1 MYGNYPAYN
10 PVPMDPAMV
19 EMQERL
25 KRMQQQAYRSM
36 PSQPAMPMYGIKGR
50 PVTNIEE
57 ARAAQIDFDGSTSY
71 FPCPAERKIFAKGLD
86 LNGNPVFEVY
96 QLVTGNVQQQPAYV
110 ESSAFMALQQR
121 VEQLEAAL
129 KGANN
134 NVQPITTNAN
144 AGQQSQPASAN
155 ATDVRQQ
162 PSI

>member
-36 PSQPAMPMYGIKGR
+36 PSQPAMSMYGIKGR

-134 NVQPITTNAN
+134 NVQPANINANNEQPQPTGTNA
-144 AGQQSQPASAN
+144 A
-155 ATDVRQQ
+155 DVRQQ
-162 PSI
+162 PGI

>member
-10 PVPMDPAMV
+10 PMPDPAMAA
-19 EMQERL
+19 MQERL
-25 KRMQQQAYRSM
+25 KNMQQQQVYRPM
-36 PSQPAMPMYGIKGR
+36 PPQPAIPMYGIKGR

-57 ARAAQIDFDGSTSY
+57 ARAAQIDFDGSMSY

-96 QLVTGNVQQQPAYV
+96 QLVTGNIQQQPAYV
-110 ESSAFMALQQR
+110 ESGAFMALQQR

-134 NVQPITTNAN
+134 NVQPYAVNANNEQSQSAGTNA
-144 AGQQSQPASAN
+144 A
-155 ATDVRQQ
+155 DVRQQ
-162 PSI
+162 PGV

>member
-134 NVQPITTNAN
+134 NVQPANINAN
-144 AGQQSQPASAN
+144 NEQPQPADAN
-155 ATDVRQQ
+155 AADVRQQ
-162 PSI
+162 PGV

>member
-10 PVPMDPAMV
+10 PVPDPAMAA
-19 EMQERL
+19 MQERL
-25 KRMQQQAYRSM
+25 KNMQYRPM
-36 PSQPAMPMYGIKGR
+36 PPQPAMPMYGIKGR

-57 ARAAQIDFDGSTSY
+57 ARAAQIDFDGSMSY

-134 NVQPITTNAN
+134 NVQPYAVNAN
-144 AGQQSQPASAN
+144 NEQPQPAGAN
-155 ATDVRQQ
+155 AADVQQQ
-162 PSI
+162 PGV

>member
-134 NVQPITTNAN
+134 NVQSYAVNAN
-144 AGQQSQPASAN
+144 NEQSEAAGAN
-155 ATDVRQQ
+155 AADVRQQ
-162 PSI
+162 PGV

>member
-25 KRMQQQAYRSM
+25 KRMQQQAYR
-36 PSQPAMPMYGIKGR
+36 PVPPQPAMPMYGIKGR

-121 VEQLEAAL
+121 VELLEAAL

-134 NVQPITTNAN
+134 NVQHYAVNANNEQSQSAGTNA
-144 AGQQSQPASAN
+144 A
-155 ATDVRQQ
+155 DVRQQ
-162 PSI
+162 PGI

>member
-1 MYGNYPAYN
+1 MYGNYQSYN
-10 PVPMDPAMV
+10 PMPDPAIM

-25 KRMQQQAYRSM
+25 KRMQQQYRPM
-36 PSQPAMPMYGIKGR
+36 PSQTAMPMYGIKGR

-57 ARAAQIDFDGSTSY
+57 ARAAQIDFDGSMSY

-96 QLVTGNVQQQPAYV
+96 QLVNGNVQQQPNYV

-134 NVQPITTNAN
+134 NVQPANINAN
-144 AGQQSQPASAN
+144 NEQPQPASAN
-155 ATDVRQQ
+155 AADVRQQ
-162 PSI
+162 PGV

>member
-10 PVPMDPAMV
+10 PVPDPAMM

-25 KRMQQQAYRSM
+25 KRMQQQQAYRTM
-36 PSQPAMPMYGIKGR
+36 PPQPAMPMYGIKGR

-57 ARAAQIDFDGSTSY
+57 ARAAQIDFDGSMSY

-96 QLVTGNVQQQPAYV
+96 QLVNGNVQQQPNYV

-134 NVQPITTNAN
+134 NVQPANINAN
-144 AGQQSQPASAN
+144 NEQPQSASAN
-155 ATDVRQQ
+155 AADVRQQ
-162 PSI
+162 PGV

>member
-96 QLVTGNVQQQPAYV
+96 QLVNGNVQQQPNYV

-134 NVQPITTNAN
+134 NVQPYAVNANNEQTQPAITNA
-144 AGQQSQPASAN
+144 A
-155 ATDVRQQ
+155 DVRQQ
-162 PSI
+162 PGV

>member
-36 PSQPAMPMYGIKGR
+36 PPQPAPMYGIKGR

-57 ARAAQIDFDGSTSY
+57 ARAAQIDFDGSMSY

-96 QLVTGNVQQQPAYV
+96 QLVNGNVQQQPNYV

-134 NVQPITTNAN
+134 NVQPYAVNANNEQPQSASTNA
-144 AGQQSQPASAN
+144 A
-155 ATDVRQQ
+155 DVRQQ
-162 PSI
+162 PGV

>member
-10 PVPMDPAMV
+10 PVPDPAMAA
-19 EMQERL
+19 MQERL
-25 KRMQQQAYRSM
+25 KNMQQQQAYRPM
-36 PSQPAMPMYGIKGR
+36 PPQPAMPMYGIKGR

-96 QLVTGNVQQQPAYV
+96 QLVNGNVQQPAYV
-110 ESSAFMALQQR
+110 ENSAFMALQQR
-121 VEQLEAAL
+121 VELLEAAL

-134 NVQPITTNAN
+134 NVQTYAVNAN
-144 AGQQSQPASAN
+144 NEQSQPAGTN
-155 ATDVRQQ
+155 AGDVRQQ
-162 PSI
+162 PGV

>member
-134 NVQPITTNAN
+134 NVQPASINANNEQPQPTGTNA
-144 AGQQSQPASAN
+144 A
-155 ATDVRQQ
+155 DVRQQ
-162 PSI
+162 PGI

>member
-10 PVPMDPAMV
+10 PVPDPAMAA
-19 EMQERL
+19 MQERL
-25 KRMQQQAYRSM
+25 KNMQQQYRPM
-36 PSQPAMPMYGIKGR
+36 PPQPAMPMYGIKGR

-96 QLVTGNVQQQPAYV
+96 QLVNGNVQQPAYV
-110 ESSAFMALQQR
+110 ENSAFMALQQR

-134 NVQPITTNAN
+134 NVQTYAVNAN
-144 AGQQSQPASAN
+144 NEQSQPAGTN
-155 ATDVRQQ
+155 AADVRQQ
-162 PSI
+162 PGV

>member
-1 MYGNYPAYN
+1 MYGNYQSYN
-10 PVPMDPAMV
+10 PMPDPAMM

-25 KRMQQQAYRSM
+25 KRMQQQQAYRTM
-36 PSQPAMPMYGIKGR
+36 PPQPAMPMYGIKGR

-57 ARAAQIDFDGSTSY
+57 ARAAQIDFDGSMSY

-134 NVQPITTNAN
+134 NVYAVNAN
-144 AGQQSQPASAN
+144 NEQSQSASAN
-155 ATDVRQQ
+155 AADVRK
-162 PSI
+162 

>member
-10 PVPMDPAMV
+10 PVPDPAMAA
-19 EMQERL
+19 MQERL
-25 KRMQQQAYRSM
+25 KNMQQQQVYRPM
-36 PSQPAMPMYGIKGR
+36 PPQPAIPMYGIKGR

-96 QLVTGNVQQQPAYV
+96 QLVNGNVQQPAYV
-110 ESSAFMALQQR
+110 ENSAFMALQQR

-134 NVQPITTNAN
+134 NVQTYAVNAN
-144 AGQQSQPASAN
+144 NEQSQPAGTN
-155 ATDVRQQ
+155 AADVRQQ
-162 PSI
+162 PGV

>member
-1 MYGNYPAYN
+1 MYGNYQSYN
-10 PVPMDPAMV
+10 PMPDPTMM

-25 KRMQQQAYRSM
+25 KRMQQQQAYRTM
-36 PSQPAMPMYGIKGR
+36 PPQPAMPMYGIKGR

-57 ARAAQIDFDGSTSY
+57 ARAAQIDFDGSMSY

-96 QLVTGNVQQQPAYV
+96 QLVNGNVQQQPNYV

-134 NVQPITTNAN
+134 NVQPANINAN
-144 AGQQSQPASAN
+144 NEQPQSASAN
-155 ATDVRQQ
+155 AADVRQQ
-162 PSI
+162 PGV

>member
-10 PVPMDPAMV
+10 PVPDPAMAA
-19 EMQERL
+19 MQERL
-25 KRMQQQAYRSM
+25 KNMQQQQAYRPM
-36 PSQPAMPMYGIKGR
+36 PPQPAIPMYGIKGR

-96 QLVTGNVQQQPAYV
+96 QLVNGNVQQPAYV

-134 NVQPITTNAN
+134 NVQPYAVNANNEQPQSAGTNA
-144 AGQQSQPASAN
+144 A
-155 ATDVRQQ
+155 DVRQQ
-162 PSI
+162 PGI

>member
-134 NVQPITTNAN
+134 NVQSYAVNANNEQPQSAGTNA
-144 AGQQSQPASAN
+144 A
-155 ATDVRQQ
+155 DVRRQ
-162 PSI
+162 PGV

>member
-10 PVPMDPAMV
+10 PVPDPAMAA
-19 EMQERL
+19 MQERL
-25 KRMQQQAYRSM
+25 KNMQQQYRPM
-36 PSQPAMPMYGIKGR
+36 PPQPAMPMYGIKGR

-96 QLVTGNVQQQPAYV
+96 QLVNGNVQQPAYV

-134 NVQPITTNAN
+134 NVQTYAVNANNEQSQSAGTNA
-144 AGQQSQPASAN
+144 A
-155 ATDVRQQ
+155 DVRQQ
-162 PSI
+162 PGI

>member
-10 PVPMDPAMV
+10 PVPDPAMAA
-19 EMQERL
+19 MQERL
-25 KRMQQQAYRSM
+25 KNMQQQQVYRPM
-36 PSQPAMPMYGIKGR
+36 PPQPAIPMYGIKGR

-134 NVQPITTNAN
+134 NVQTYAVNAN
-144 AGQQSQPASAN
+144 NEQSQPAGTN
-155 ATDVRQQ
+155 AADVRQQ
-162 PSI
+162 PGV

>member
-10 PVPMDPAMV
+10 PVPDPAMAA
-19 EMQERL
+19 MQERL
-25 KRMQQQAYRSM
+25 KNMQQQYRPM
-36 PSQPAMPMYGIKGR
+36 PSQPLMPMYGIKGR

-96 QLVTGNVQQQPAYV
+96 QLVNGNVQQPAYV
-110 ESSAFMALQQR
+110 ENSAFMALQQR
-121 VEQLEAAL
+121 VELLEAAL

-134 NVQPITTNAN
+134 NVQPYAVNANNEQSQSAGTNA
-144 AGQQSQPASAN
+144 A
-155 ATDVRQQ
+155 DVRQQ
-162 PSI
+162 PGV

>member
-10 PVPMDPAMV
+10 PVPDPAMAA
-19 EMQERL
+19 MQERL
-25 KRMQQQAYRSM
+25 KNMQQQYRPM
-36 PSQPAMPMYGIKGR
+36 PPQAAMPMYGIKGR

-57 ARAAQIDFDGSTSY
+57 ARAAQIDFDGSMSY
-71 FPCPAERKIFAKGLD
+71 FPCPAERKIFAKGLG

-96 QLVTGNVQQQPAYV
+96 QLVNGNVQQPAYV

-134 NVQPITTNAN
+134 NVQTYAVNANNEQSQSAGTNA
-144 AGQQSQPASAN
+144 A
-155 ATDVRQQ
+155 DVRQQ
-162 PSI
+162 SGI